1 MNTHI
6 VGVIIAIF
14 LSLAC
19 ILGLSAYCIPFT
31 SLN

>member
-14 LSLAC
+14 LSLAY
-19 ILGLSAYCIPFT
+19 ILGLLININT
-31 SLN
+31 SDL

>member
-19 ILGLSAYCIPFT
+19 ILGLLININT
-31 SLN
+31 SDL